1 MELVCHFN
9 RRKSFYGK
17 AHASVNNGV
26 AKLVSY
32 DTLVSTAVFKDGKWE
47 VNHLGRWSMTTSRHQ
62 REFERQL
69 VELGGLI

>member
-1 MELVCHFN
+1 MELICHFD

-17 AHASVNNGV
+17 ARVTIENGV

-32 DTLVSTAVFKDGKWE
+32 STLVSTAIFKDNKWE
-47 VNHLGRWSMTTSRHQ
+47 VTHLGRWSMTTSRHQ

-69 VELGGLI
+69 TECGRLL